1 MTNLWLGWA
10 GKERR
15 KTQIT
20 KISYKR
26 RNNTTDLTE
35 MKSIRREYYTQLY
48 ANNLDTIDEMEKFLQ
63 RMEFTKYDSRRN
75 IKSE

>member
-1 MTNLWLGWA
+1 
-10 GKERR
+10 
-15 KTQIT
+15 
-20 KISYKR
+20 
-26 RNNTTDLTE
+26 

-75 IKSE
+75 IKSEQSYYNKERDQTNNF

>member
-1 MTNLWLGWA
+1 
-10 GKERR
+10 
-15 KTQIT
+15 
-20 KISYKR
+20 
-26 RNNTTDLTE
+26 

-75 IKSE
+75 IQSE